1 MKKSSNKRFTLIELL
16 VVVAIIGIL
25 AAMLLPVL
33 SKARERAR
41 RVSCASNLKQ
51 IGLAAI
57 MYSGD
62 KKGSFPEADTDTT
75 GYESLQL
82 LIAHSYMV
90 YGDVFMCPS
99 TGNPMNDSLATGA
112 MADTDTD
119 YQYVG
124 VGLRD
129 NNAKPTTTILAVDH
143 ADINAVQ
150 EIVESQMIDDPLNP
164 GTDIATD
171 VVVQVASD
179 QIEGNHVDFY
189 NALYIDGHVEG
200 TGGG

>member
-1 MKKSSNKRFTLIELL
+1 MKKRTNKRFTLIELL

-62 KKGSFPEADTDTT
+62 KKGAFPAGSTNA
-75 GYESLQL
+75 YISMNL
-82 LIAHSYMV
+82 LCANSYIV
-90 YGDVFMCPS
+90 YGEVFMCPS
-99 TGNPMNDSLATGA
+99 TGNGINDTKGAAT
-112 MADTDTD
+112 MAATDTD
-119 YQYVG
+119 YVWNG
-124 VGLRD
+124 HDGGDSGAALRD
-129 NNAKPTTTILAVDH
+129 NNSRPTTTVLAFDKAE
-143 ADINAVQ
+143 ADAIPAVVGGAALVPAV
-150 EIVESQMIDDPLNP
+150 I
-164 GTDIATD
+164 
-171 VVVQVASD
+171 
-179 QIEGNHVDFY
+179 GNHEDFF